1 MINTCGASPHK
12 FSLAVNL
19 QYVIILWYIYG
30 AQNERYFGWRYD
42 SEVDYKKINL
52 FDHINIPMW
61 FITFIRREPNIKLFQ
76 IQFIGTE
83 GIETIK
89 YIFSFNTAL
98 VATEW
103 RMEVKVQWHYYLLT
117 KQCFVSSQSLKNT
130 TKLSPAKQVILYTE
144 RVQQP
149 D

>member
-1 MINTCGASPHK
+1 MINACGASPHK

-98 VATEW
+98 VATE
-103 RMEVKVQWHYYLLT
+103 RRVEIKVQRHYYLLT
-117 KQCFVSSQSLKNT
+117 KQCFVYFQSLKNAA
-130 TKLSPAKQVILYTE
+130 KVSQAKQVILYTE
-144 RVQQP
+144 RVQLP